1 MFFNFWNSS
10 KYFEWKK
17 KKKKFNLKQIF
28 VSKREDNLLILEI
41 PVEISVF
48 LF

>member
-1 MFFNFWNSS
+1 M
-10 KYFEWKK
+10 KK